1 MSIKIQQ
8 KNEFGKNVTL
18 FNKSANSTNSI
29 QINSKIIWKAR
40 SQGVIA
46 GIILS
51 ILANY
56 IYDLIR

>member
-8 KNEFGKNVTL
+8 KNEFGKNVAN
-18 FNKSANSTNSI
+18 FNKANNYNNYI

-40 SQGVIA
+40 SQGIIA

-56 IYDLIR
+56 LYDLIK